1 MCYLIHKRPTDTQGT
16 ALLSGAHVFAVC
28 AFGATE
34 HACVTAAAALGGHVR
49 VGFENNL
56 KLKNDAVAPDNTALV
71 RQAAEAAH
79 SLGRPLASAM
89 DIRSRFVAA

>member
-1 MCYLIHKRPTDTQGT
+1 MCIRDRPW
-16 ALLSGAHVFAVC
+16 AVC

-56 KLKNDAVAPDNTALV
+56 KLKNNHTAPDNTALV
-71 RQAAEAAH
+71 QQAADAAAC
-79 SLGRPLASAM
+79 LARPLATAQ
-89 DIRSRFVAA
+89 DIRQMFGAA